1 MAVPLAIAATNGQL
15 HTGNKWVMIKLLSSG
30 TERPRVRPIAGGR
43 SKSVVD
49 GQALVMTLG
58 KPSECNTFD
67 DVGDELVK
75 AVLVSGKD
83 FDRIDVMFDR

>member
-15 HTGNKWVMIKLLSSG
+15 HTGNKWVMIELLSSG

-49 GQALVMTLG
+49 GQALV
-58 KPSECNTFD
+58 
-67 DVGDELVK
+67 LV
-75 AVLVSGKD
+75 
-83 FDRIDVMFDR
+83 